1 MNSVLQEK
9 VEGLIREA
17 GHVLLLTDE
26 RIDGD
31 TTGSTLGLYH
41 VLKDLGKQVTVFS
54 PKPMPPQLEFIPGV
68 EVIRRDE
75 AMFADGSIDL
85 AIICDCSD
93 GVYIQKFLP
102 GMKRRVPLVVFD
114 HHATNPMYG
123 TVNIVEP
130 KAASSADVV
139 WRFIK
144 AAKYPVSPN
153 AAQCIL
159 TGICTDT
166 GLFSTSNTTLQAITA
181 SSELIRLG
189 ANLTTIVRHVF
200 INKSAGALKL
210 WGVALERLF
219 FDDTL
224 KMLTTVITK
233 QDLES
238 TKTTIEDIAGVSNFL
253 NAMLENAYDAVT
265 VLYETDDGAVKGS
278 MRSRSRDV
286 AKQAADLFG
295 GGGHKLAAGFKVM
308 NSTLQKQGE
317 KWAIVKKFDSPVAP
331 TLKEGESPKALTEIK
346 NVIH

>member
-54 PKPMPPQLEFIPGV
+54 PKPMPPQLEFIPGTKS
-68 EVIRRDE
+68 IRRDE
-75 AMFADGSIDL
+75 AMFSDASIDL

-130 KAASSADVV
+130 TAASTADVV

-144 AAKYPVSPN
+144 AAKYPVSPD

-159 TGICTDT
+159 TGISTDT
-166 GLFSTSNTTLQAITA
+166 VLFSTSNTTIDSMTA
-181 SSELIRLG
+181 AGELVRLG
-189 ANLTTIVRHVF
+189 ANLPAIVRHTLA
-200 INKSAGALKL
+200 NKSVPALKL
-210 WGVALERLF
+210 WGIAMERLF

-224 KMLTTVITK
+224 KAMTTAITK
-233 QDLES
+233 ADLVE
-238 TKTTIEDIAGVSNFL
+238 TKATLEDLSGVSGFIH
-253 NAMLENAYDAVT
+253 AMLENAYEAVA
-265 VLYETDDGAVKGS
+265 VMYETDDGAVKGS
-278 MRSRSRDV
+278 MRSRGRDV
-286 AKQAADLFG
+286 AKQVAELFG

-308 NSTLQKQGE
+308 NATLEKVGE
-317 KWAIVKKFDSPVAP
+317 KWQIVKKQM
-331 TLKEGESPKALTEIK
+331 
-346 NVIH
+346 